1 MNASFGIDH
10 PLLATHDIEGLRDRL
25 ISLGFNMTAIGRHPW
40 GTSTSLAMFD
50 GCLLEIMGIYEET
63 LIDEVP
69 AGEFRFGRHV
79 FEHLQQREGVAL
91 SALHSTDSVK
101 DAATA
106 QDVGFT
112 VAGHLEFGRNVTLPD
127 GSADRTKT
135 TLALMPDLDFPRLSF
150 FLCQQHRP
158 ELIYV
163 PEWLEHPN
171 TASGIKGVT
180 ILANVAEQEALKTKL
195 RGLYGDV
202 SPLSGGFSVH
212 TANGQISV
220 QTLDAIEAEFG
231 TLPSDITD
239 SKTPSIVAM
248 DLGYHDANTF
258 ETWVK
263 KSDLRLKMTA
273 SGLFATQPEDTA
285 NVILRFGTCL
295 V

>member
-50 GCLLEIMGIYEET
+50 GCLLEIMGIYDET

-106 QDVGFT
+106 QDAGFT

-180 ILANVAEQEALKTKL
+180 ILANVAEQETLKTKL

-248 DLGYHDANTF
+248 DLCYHDANTF

-263 KSDLRLKMTA
+263 KSDLRLKTTA

-285 NVILRFGTCL
+285 NVILRFGKCL

>member
-50 GCLLEIMGIYEET
+50 GCLLEIMGIYDET

-106 QDVGFT
+106 QDAGFT

-180 ILANVAEQEALKTKL
+180 ILANVAEQETLKTKL

-263 KSDLRLKMTA
+263 KSDLRLKTTA